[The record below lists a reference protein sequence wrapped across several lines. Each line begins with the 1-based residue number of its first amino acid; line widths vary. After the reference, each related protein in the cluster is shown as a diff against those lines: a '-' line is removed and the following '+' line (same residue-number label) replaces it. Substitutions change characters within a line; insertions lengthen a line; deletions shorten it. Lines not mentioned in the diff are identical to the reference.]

1 LWPADCCSG
10 WAPFCAGSEA
20 SPSAL
25 EPDLG
30 HSSGGILE
38 GRLELVAGIAMML
51 SDLITAVVCW
61 AVAKVRRYDLFDQ
74 VIREAEQAQDSP
86 T

>member
-1 LWPADCCSG
+1 
-10 WAPFCAGSEA
+10 
-20 SPSAL
+20 
-25 EPDLG
+25 
-30 HSSGGILE
+30 
-38 GRLELVAGIAMML
+38 LELVAGIAMML

-74 VIREAEQAQDSP
+74 VMREAEQAQDSP